1 MPWMCYK
8 KKLDTVR
15 PPLHVNVNKSVFFQ
29 RAHTVYLLLLF
40 LILVLAIT
48 NRYLKIT
55 LDQYDISLLSSLE
68 AQWSESINQ
77 SNLCKGEYGLHHSE
91 INPGARNLFSLDSQF
106 VLKTIHGPSSSV
118 ILFYNTSMVSADR
131 RQDWQRRPNA
141 ADLHFDIPSSGS
153 PLSRPCVCF

>member
-77 SNLCKGEYGLHHSE
+77 SIK
-91 INPGARNLFSLDSQF
+91 P
-106 VLKTIHGPSSSV
+106 V
-118 ILFYNTSMVSADR
+118 
-131 RQDWQRRPNA
+131 
-141 ADLHFDIPSSGS
+141 
-153 PLSRPCVCF
+153 